1 MFEKTLLHFLL
12 GGFISLITIT
22 NPLSKIPLFISLTA
36 GSTSSLQKKIARQ
49 ACLYAFFI
57 MLVSLFAGTFILD
70 FFGISYGALRIAGG
84 ITVAIVGY
92 RMLFETANTQSAS
105 EHHHRNVAFFPL
117 ALPSISGPGTIAVV
131 IGISTEIAELKGIP
145 ARSLAYSGTV
155 LALLMTCLV
164 MWLTLRSAQYV
175 LTMIGRE
182 GMEAMTRMMGFL
194 LICVGVQFMGSGV
207 RAFMAGA

>member
-22 NPLSKIPLFISLTA
+22 NPLSKIPLFISLTT
-36 GSTSSLQKKIARQ
+36 GSPVSLQKKIARQ

-92 RMLFETANTQSAS
+92 RMLFEAANTQSAS

-131 IGISTEIAELKGIP
+131 IGISTEIAELNGIS
-145 ARSLAYSGTV
+145 ARTLAYTGTA
-155 LALLMTCLV
+155 LALFVTCCV
-164 MWLTLRSAQYV
+164 VWLTLRSAQYV
-175 LTMIGRE
+175 MTMIGQQ
-182 GMEAMTRMMGFL
+182 GMDAMTRMMGFL
-194 LICVGVQFMGSGV
+194 LICVGVQFIGSGV
-207 RAFMAGA
+207 RAFIAGA